1 MITVIDRER
10 IRRAYYIEGKSMRQI
25 EREMHHGYWTIR
37 KALKSA
43 AHQPYT
49 LSKPKPAP
57 KLGPYKEKLDKL
69 LEKERHLPRK
79 QRYTTHKLYEL
90 MAEEGYDGSESY
102 LRRYVGRQR
111 RELKRPPLFI
121 PLQFAPGQDA
131 QVDWGEAVVIMN
143 QEKVTIQLF
152 VMRMCYSR
160 RTFVMAFP
168 NQKQEAFFSAHM
180 AAFHFFGG
188 VPYTITYDNLK
199 TAVRRILKGRNR
211 QEQERFITFR
221 SHYLFASRFCTPGQG
236 HEKGGVE
243 HGVKYVR
250 QNYLVPLPEVGD
262 YAELNAWLRERC
274 LQDDQ
279 RQVSRQRQSIGTMW
293 AEEQPYLQPLPAT
306 DFAGYVSREV
316 TLNPYGQVTFET
328 NRYSVPADKAQ
339 KQLTLRAYPFRI
351 EIVKGT
357 EIIASHGRCYGRQQ
371 DILNPLHYLPLLA
384 ERPGAFHHAQPVQ
397 EWRESWPPLYDELLR
412 QLKQQQSEHKA
423 IGEFIQILQ
432 LHLDYEVRL
441 VQKAI
446 EQALTD
452 NVPHLS
458 GVLFCLNRLR
468 DPAPTVKALDT
479 LPQPHLAQVGQ
490 APLTLPHYDQLLQ
503 RVGT

>member
-1 MITVIDRER
+1 
-10 IRRAYYIEGKSMRQI
+10 
-25 EREMHHGYWTIR
+25 
-37 KALKSA
+37 
-43 AHQPYT
+43 
-49 LSKPKPAP
+49 
-57 KLGPYKEKLDKL
+57 
-69 LEKERHLPRK
+69 
-79 QRYTTHKLYEL
+79 
-90 MAEEGYDGSESY
+90 
-102 LRRYVGRQR
+102 
-111 RELKRPPLFI
+111 
-121 PLQFAPGQDA
+121 
-131 QVDWGEAVVIMN
+131 VDWGEAVVIMN

-152 VMRMCYSR
+152 VMRLCYSR

-168 NQKQEAFFSAHM
+168 SQKQEAFFSAHM

-188 VPYTITYDNLK
+188 VPHTITYDNLK
-199 TAVRRILKGRNR
+199 TAVGRILKGRNR
-211 QEQERFITFR
+211 QEQDHFITFR
-221 SHYLFASRFCTPGQG
+221 SHYLFASRFCTPGKG

-279 RQVSRQRQSIGTMW
+279 RQVSRQPQSIGTMW

-306 DFAGYVSREV
+306 DF
-316 TLNPYGQVTFET
+316 NPYGQVTFET

-412 QLKQQQSEHKA
+412 KLKQQQSEYKA
-423 IGEFIQILQ
+423 IGQFIQILQ

-446 EQALTD
+446 EQALAD

-503 RVGT
+503 QVRP